1 MMTDQMKKT
10 VWAAL
15 PAGVLGLCGVTH
27 ASSTDPGPKDLSRAV
42 KAFLVEHG
50 DLCMAKYT
58 WPRDITEGDADVD
71 KNDVVQLPV
80 LEHLGLVRSVDV
92 ANPTG
97 PTKRYSLT
105 DKGQRYFL
113 KKRHTTL
120 GAHDTVAEH
129 DADFCV
135 AHLSL
140 DKVVKWSPPEPVH
153 DHLETVVRYTYHV
166 EAADWMSDPEAR
178 QAFPIADRIIRG
190 QGVMLMNATV
200 ALRNG
205 KWVPVLP
212 GQ

>member
-1 MMTDQMKKT
+1 MKTEKT
-10 VWAAL
+10 REILWAAI
-15 PAGVLGLCGVTH
+15 PATVLGLCGVAH
-27 ASSTDPGPKDLSRAV
+27 ARSTDPGPKELTRAV
-42 KAFLVEHG
+42 KAFLADHG

-58 WPRDITEGDADVD
+58 WPRDITEGDAGVD
-71 KNDVVQLPV
+71 RNDVVQLPV
-80 LEHLGLVRSVDV
+80 LERLGLVRSVDV
-92 ANPTG
+92 PGRAA

-105 DKGQRYFL
+105 DKGQRYYL

-120 GAHDTVAEH
+120 GPHDIVTEH

-140 DKVVKWSPPEPVH
+140 DKVVKWSPPESVH

-166 EAADWMSDPEAR
+166 EAADWMSDPEAG

-190 QGVMLMNATV
+190 QGVMLMSATL
-200 ALRNG
+200 ALRDG